1 MATRRD
7 QLQAYQFMMQR
18 VISAV
23 MLRETD
29 PEQTPLRR
37 GVGAVFAGVMI
48 AVLVAAGYGI
58 YGIFTGIGG
67 TSWKQPGAVI
77 IERETG
83 ATFVYLPG
91 IGADAQATL
100 QPTLN
105 YTSARLLSAGGT
117 TTSGPYRV
125 SAADLAG
132 IARGGATVGIP
143 GAPMSLPDAEQALT
157 EPWTTC
163 SVLGDNGTGG
173 LTPTTTLMVG
183 AGVPGGTPLGERG
196 LLVRDES
203 DRSTHLVWHNH
214 RYRITSASP
223 DPLLRSVFGAQTMI
237 EPVGS
242 AWLNGLPAGQDIGPI
257 QVDNQGQN
265 STVLTGRKVGD
276 IVFHQVGNGVQNY
289 LVRTDGLAPINDF
302 QVRILR
308 GQYSVQPVEVS
319 AAAATAAP
327 SSNALLP
334 APGTAALPAQPPTLA
349 VVGDGGKAPV
359 CSRAVDAKTAP
370 EVSLGG
376 RADALANGLATRA
389 QTQGGT
395 KLADRVLLPP
405 GRVVIVRATAS
416 DRADG
421 GALNIVTDLGIRYPV
436 PSAEVLG
443 KLGYSPASA
452 VSMPASLV
460 QRIPVGP
467 TLDPSMAG
475 SVHSAG

>member
-91 IGADAQATL
+91 AGGQASL

-105 YTSARLLSAGGT
+105 YTSARLLSTGFNA
-117 TTSGPYRV
+117 GPYRV
-125 SAADLAG
+125 SSADLSG
-132 IARGGATVGIP
+132 IPRSGATVGIP
-143 GAPMSLPDAEQALT
+143 GAPMSLPEAKRAIT

-203 DRSTHLVWHNH
+203 DRSVHLIWHDH
-214 RYRITSASP
+214 RYRITGNSP
-223 DPLLRSVFGAQTMI
+223 DQLLRSVFGAQTMI
-237 EPVGS
+237 EPVGP

-257 QVDNQGQN
+257 QVDNAGQN
-265 STVLTGRKVGD
+265 SSVLAGRKVGD
-276 IVFHQVGNGVQNY
+276 IVFHPVGNGVQNY

-327 SSNALLP
+327 SSNALAP
-334 APGTAALPAQPPTLA
+334 AAGTAGLPTQPPALA
-349 VVGDGGKAPV
+349 VVGDGGRAPV
-359 CSRAVDAKTAP
+359 CSKAIDAKSAP
-370 EVSLGG
+370 VVSLGG
-376 RADALANGLATRA
+376 SAEALANGLVTRA

-405 GRVVIVRATAS
+405 GGVVIVRATAS
-416 DRADG
+416 DRVDG
-421 GALNIVTDLGIRYPV
+421 SGALNIVTDLGIRYPV

-443 KLGYSPASA
+443 KLGYSPAQA
-452 VSMPASLV
+452 VSMPAALV

-467 TLDPSMAG
+467 TLDPGLAG

>member
-91 IGADAQATL
+91 PGAQASL

-105 YTSARLLSAGGT
+105 YTSARLLSTGFNV
-117 TTSGPYRV
+117 GPYRV
-125 SAADLAG
+125 SSADLAG
-132 IARGGATVGIP
+132 IPRGGATVGIP
-143 GAPMSLPDAEQALT
+143 GAPMSLPDAKRANT

-203 DRSTHLVWHNH
+203 DRAVHLIWHDH
-214 RYRITSASP
+214 RYRITGNSP
-223 DPLLRSVFGAQTMI
+223 DQLLRSVFGAQTMI
-237 EPVGS
+237 EPVGP

-257 QVDNQGQN
+257 QVDNAGQN
-265 STVLTGRKVGD
+265 STVLAGRKVGD
-276 IVFHQVGNGVQNY
+276 IVFHPVGNGVQNY
-289 LVRTDGLAPINDF
+289 LVRSDGLAPVNDF

-327 SSNALLP
+327 SSNALAP
-334 APGTAALPAQPPTLA
+334 AAGTAGLPAQPPALT

-359 CSRAVDAKTAP
+359 CSKAVDAKSAP
-370 EVSLGG
+370 VVSLGG
-376 RADALANGLATRA
+376 SAEALANGLVTRA
-389 QTQGGT
+389 QTAGGT

-405 GRVVIVRATAS
+405 GAVVIVRASPS
-416 DRADG
+416 DRTDG
-421 GALNIVTDLGIRYPV
+421 SGALNIVTDLGIRYPV
-436 PSAEVLG
+436 PNAEVLG
-443 KLGYSPASA
+443 KLGYTTTRA
-452 VSMPASLV
+452 VSMPAALV

-467 TLDPSMAG
+467 TLDPSLAG